1 MDLKNYIIDV
11 NDFPQ
16 KGIIFRDI
24 TPLIANGMAFKFA
37 CDELSEFAKSKK
49 AEVIVGPESRG
60 FFFGCPVA
68 IELGI
73 GFVPAR
79 KAYKLPRA
87 VFSENYD
94 LEYGQDAVQIHQDA
108 LKRGQRVVII
118 DDLLATG
125 GTLDAVIRLVNKA
138 GAKVV
143 GIGFVVELTDLNGR
157 LRFGQYDIHSLVKY

>member
-24 TPLIANGMAFKFA
+24 TPLIASGEAFKYA
-37 CDELSEFAKSKK
+37 CDELSAFAKSKK

-143 GIGFVVELTDLNGR
+143 GIGFVVELKDLNGR
-157 LRFGQYDIHSLVKY
+157 QRFAKYDIHSLVTY